1 MYFGTFVLVLCCS
14 KGCVRLLGLK
24 KLVAIGGTLMV
35 MRSVCWLR
43 VLLVMLVYCSLYIC
57 CWQGQHVGLLSIRGG
72 GCTSLPLDMSISSA
86 FGACLLILLSLLVL
100 LSLFREHVPFL
111 VIFACS
117 REPVPFVRLYV
128 HACIFWL
135 AGFQLCSTFDLYN
148 YLHFIQKKNYGRSM
162 LLILGKMKTFN

>member
-1 MYFGTFVLVLCCS
+1 VHHDVGVVLFFAFPSLLWIAPAGCILAGFVLVLCCS

-35 MRSVCWLR
+35 MHSVCWLR

-57 CWQGQHVGLLSIRGG
+57 CRQGQHVGLLSIRGG
-72 GCTSLPLDMSISSA
+72 GCISLPLDMSISSA

-128 HACIFWL
+128 HACIF
-135 AGFQLCSTFDLYN
+135 
-148 YLHFIQKKNYGRSM
+148 
-162 LLILGKMKTFN
+162 